1 MCLSYKKVCQTI
13 DNLLKRQ
20 ANAMCDKIRYF
31 IEDYK
36 EMVERNIMGSMDNEI
51 LGLCL
56 KIYDKHKEAIETI
69 KRAVEKKYYERISNV
84 LQEIINENSSLVL
97 ETCGGQWVRF
107 ISKRVADYASLQ
119 IAEEDWVKSNKI
131 LMVEIRIERRNI
143 FADII
148 IRQPKDD
155 NAEKQKNKLL
165 NLAKEEFKYTKQKGY
180 AHIYSVPLFNEEN
193 EYFESLCK
201 SDSELKE
208 TLKKKLEKSKII
220 ETYEDFAHK
229 ANELLTKG

>member
-1 MCLSYKKVCQTI
+1 MCLSYKKVCQAI

-36 EMVERNIMGSMDNEI
+36 EMVERNIMGSMDDKI

-56 KIYDKHKEAIETI
+56 KIYDRHKEAIETI
-69 KRAVEKKYYERISNV
+69 KRAVAEKYYEKIISNI
-84 LQEIINENSSLVL
+84 LQEIIKENSFTL
-97 ETCGGQWVRF
+97 EICNNKWVRF
-107 ISKRVADYASLQ
+107 SKRVADYASLQ
-119 IAEEDWVKSNKI
+119 IAKDDWVESNKI

-143 FADII
+143 FAEII

-155 NAEKQKNKLL
+155 NAEKQKKELL
-165 NLAKEEFKYTKQKGY
+165 NLAKEKLRYTKEEKSY
-180 AHIYSVPLFNEEN
+180 AHIHSVPLFDKEN

-208 TLKKKLEKSKII
+208 TLKKKLKESGII